1 MAGRPMT
8 DPSTVPTDFPSS
20 RPHADRQGGYCDVFV
35 VGGGPG
41 GSTIATLLARQG
53 HDVVLAE
60 KEQHPRFHIGESLL
74 PANLELFE
82 TLGVADEIAEI
93 GIDKWGAEFVSP
105 VHDHIQPYNFG
116 DAWDKSMPKAYEVE
130 RAEFDRIL
138 FRNAARNGA
147 HTIEGTKV
155 VDIEFHDAARHDE
168 HGNEYHVTVLTE
180 DENKARHEWHTA
192 FVADATGRDTFLANR
207 HGWKRR
213 SRKHNSAAVFG
224 HFRNAQRKPGKEEGN
239 ITLFWFDHGW
249 FWFIPLK
256 NGVTSV
262 GMVAWPYHMKSRQ
275 DRSLEQFLLD
285 NIDTVPELRR
295 RLAAA
300 TLVRDVQATGN
311 FSYSADR
318 THGDRFLLVGDAFMF
333 IDPVFSSGVML
344 AMQSGVFGAD
354 AIDTVLHDPA
364 QARKALKNYDRQV
377 RRGPKEFSWFIYRIT
392 KPVMRDLFMAP
403 RNFFR
408 VKEALI
414 SLLAA
419 DIHRGTPIW
428 RSIGILKGIY
438 YLTSLGQLRRSL
450 RDWRAHRR
458 KVEPLNQDS

>member
-8 DPSTVPTDFPSS
+8 DPSTVPTESPSS
-20 RPHADRQGGYCDVFV
+20 HPHAIRQGGYCDVFV

-53 HDVVLAE
+53 HDVVLVE
-60 KEQHPRFHIGESLL
+60 KEHHPRFHIGESLL

-82 TLGVADEIAEI
+82 TLGVAEEIAEI

-105 VHDHIQPYNFG
+105 VHDHVQPYNFG

-155 VDIEFHDAARHDE
+155 VDIDFHDAARQDE
-168 HGNEYHVTVLTE
+168 YGNEYHVTVLTE

-224 HFRNAQRKPGKEEGN
+224 HFRNTQRNPGKEEGN

-256 NGVTSV
+256 SGVTSV

-285 NIDTVPELRR
+285 NVDSVPELRR
-295 RLAAA
+295 RLADA

-354 AIDTVLHDPA
+354 AIDTVLRHPD
-364 QARKALKNYDRQV
+364 QAKKALKAYDRQI

-392 KPVMRDLFMAP
+392 KPVMRDLFMGP
-403 RNFFR
+403 RNIFR

-428 RSIGILKGIY
+428 RSIRILKGIY
-438 YLTSLGQLRRSL
+438 YLSSLGQLRRSL
-450 RDWRAHRR
+450 RDWWAHRR
-458 KVEPLNQDS
+458 KVQPLDQDS